1 MIHYQAQYKFFGRNL
16 TLSFKGQRFKD
27 LVFNLRILSLLQ
39 SSLPTLSLSP
49 CPSFSLFPL
58 TTLSLSLSLSP
69 YWEKQ
74 ILPIVT
80 GARYRQLNLN
90 HFNSIACS
98 SHIIGPARGSISNT
112 CPYSGGVGN
121 RSALNC
127 TFQNLLSTCANR
139 TGEISFQHCHEE
151 HPDVPTELKCTCSRG
166 CL

>member
-1 MIHYQAQYKFFGRNL
+1 MIHYQAQYKFFERNL

-27 LVFNLRILSLLQ
+27 SVFNLRILSLLQ
-39 SSLPTLSLSP
+39 SSPPTLSLSP
-49 CPSFSLFPL
+49 CPSFSPFSL
-58 TTLSLSLSLSP
+58 TTLSLSPSLSKP
-69 YWEKQ
+69 LYWIETDS
-74 ILPIVT
+74 PNCH
-80 GARYRQLNLN
+80 RCQLNLN
-90 HFNSIACS
+90 HFNNIVCS

-139 TGEISFQHCHEE
+139 MGKISFQHCHEE
-151 HPDVPTELKCTCSRG
+151 HPDVLPELKGTCSRG